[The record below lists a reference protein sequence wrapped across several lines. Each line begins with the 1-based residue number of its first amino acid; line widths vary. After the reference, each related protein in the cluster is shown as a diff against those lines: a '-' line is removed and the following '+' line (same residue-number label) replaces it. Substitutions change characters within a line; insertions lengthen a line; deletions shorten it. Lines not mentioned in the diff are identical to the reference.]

1 MTMEVYIKENPEE
14 PSIKRPEYVGDAGYD
29 LFARENP
36 KISGNPVGKNQTLTS
51 TYKSIDY
58 IEYDTKLIVGPA
70 DEREI
75 YATVYPRSSVSKYNL
90 ALANSVGVVDSGF
103 RDTIKIRFRY
113 IMQPEDIIMKEGK
126 ILGIK
131 INADKIYKKGDKVAQ
146 LIWCIHTHP
155 YLNFND
161 KMQPS
166 DRALGGFGSTGI

>member
-1 MTMEVYIKENPEE
+1 MPHLL
-14 PSIKRPEYVGDAGYD
+14 SHGW
-29 LFARENP
+29 
-36 KISGNPVGKNQTLTS
+36 VGKNQTLTS

-161 KMQPS
+161 KMPPS